1 MNMEVKISLQ
11 LGVFLFFG
19 YSSRC
24 RTVGSYG
31 RSIFNFLRTLQIVLH
46 SGCTIYIH
54 INSIQVFPFFHI
66 LASIRYL
73 LFFDDS
79 HSTKCEIVSMTLT
92 CVSLVISDIKHLL
105 MYLLTICISSSVKY
119 LFMSFTHFK
128 LDCVLSHSVVSD
140 SAAPWTAAHQAPMSM
155 EFYREEY
162 WSGLPFSPPGDLSDP
177 GIKSTAPSLYGFIHF
192 WYMA

>member
-1 MNMEVKISLQ
+1 MSQNSCNQKRKIVTMYMEVKISLQ
-11 LGVFLFFG
+11 LSVFLFFG

-24 RTVGSYG
+24 ITVGSYG

-54 INSIQVFPFFHI
+54 INSIQVFPFPHI
-66 LASIRYL
+66 LASICYL

-79 HSTKCEIVSMTLT
+79 HSTKCEIESMTLT

-105 MYLLTICISSSVKY
+105 MYLLTICISSLVKY

-140 SAAPWTAAHQAPMSM
+140 S
-155 EFYREEY
+155 
-162 WSGLPFSPPGDLSDP
+162 
-177 GIKSTAPSLYGFIHF
+177 TAP
-192 WYMA
+192 